1 MDEFVKVSLQLL
13 KQYRKNQ
20 DFLRSVPIEFSS
32 VGAATYMSW
41 VAYPSANQSNRRER
55 FSQAML
61 SGAIR
66 EYGKLKRDICKRDR
80 LMQAL
85 GVGSLLSWRDIDSA
99 ITGKGQKIGGGTRKI
114 IDRFHS
120 YHAFMSYDNALER
133 QLSVSFYDVLSKIS
147 TVYESV
153 GSSIS
158 DEETRL
164 DHLKRDF
171 REGRPVLH
179 LTGGLIESHRSKGW
193 CNECGQL
200 NQGVKPAIFDWSW
213 LNQAIDVSQ
222 LILGLQLLEYESES
236 KNGKKLR
243 RHAFN
248 PSEVV
253 DVYFGGDGSISG
265 P

>member
-1 MDEFVKVSLQLL
+1 MDGTLQAGFHLL
-13 KQYRKNQ
+13 ERYRRINA
-20 DFLRSVPIEFSS
+20 FHISIPIELSA

-41 VAYPSANQSNRRER
+41 VAYPLVSQKKRRER
-55 FSQAML
+55 FSHAML

-66 EYGKLKRDICKRDR
+66 DYSKLKGDPDAKQR
-80 LMQAL
+80 LMLAL
-85 GVGSLLSWRDIDSA
+85 GIDSLLIWRDIDSS
-99 ITGKGQKIGGGTRKI
+99 ITGKGDKIGGGTGKI
-114 IDRFHS
+114 IDRFHA
-120 YHAFMSYDNALER
+120 YHAFMAYDNALER

-147 TVYESV
+147 TAYESV
-153 GSSIS
+153 GSSLS

-179 LTGGLIESHRSKGW
+179 LTGGLIESHRDKGW
-193 CNECGQL
+193 GNEFGQL
-200 NQGVKPAIFDWSW
+200 NLGVKPAIFDWSW
-213 LNQAIDVSQ
+213 LSRAIDVSQ

-253 DVYFGGDGSISG
+253 DVYFCGDGSISG